1 MNSTLRK
8 VVLIALRFGVGIAM
22 LVWLER
28 SGALSLHS
36 LSAAFRIWPL
46 TLAAVAILLF
56 DLFLMAVRV
65 SLLFRVQRLTLTLGN
80 ALRLT
85 LLGFLFSMVLPGT
98 AGGELA
104 KFYYAGKDNHGRR
117 AEIAASLLFDRLL
130 GLLSMLLLPLMLAPF
145 FAQLIGSV
153 VPVQRIL
160 WMDAL
165 LVAGLLSAIGVV
177 LFSQPLC
184 ELVSAALKRWPSV
197 QSLWNRVVRALLA
210 YKGSSGTVISALALS
225 LFANFAFIVVTA
237 LGFYATNPHEFSLKT
252 IFLAPIGYVIN
263 ALPLTPGGLG
273 IGEAAFNAL
282 FSLIGISGGADAL
295 LCVRCWNV
303 IVGLFGVVI
312 YLYGLGR
319 VVHAE
324 SSPVEED
331 AGGLVSVEAVR
342 TPQFDGN

>member
-8 VVLIALRFGVGIAM
+8 VALITLRFGVGIAM
-22 LVWLER
+22 LVWLNR

-36 LSAAFRIWPL
+36 LSAAFRTWPI

-65 SLLFRVQRLTLTLGN
+65 SLLFRVQKLTLTLGN

-98 AGGELA
+98 AGGEIA
-104 KFYYAGKDNHGRR
+104 KFYYAGRDNHGRR

-145 FAQLIGSV
+145 FSQVIRST

-165 LVAGLLSAIGVV
+165 LVAGLLSAMAVV
-177 LFSQPLC
+177 LFSKPLC
-184 ELVSAALKRWPSV
+184 DLASAGLKRWPSV
-197 QSLWNRVVRALLA
+197 QSLWNRVVQALLA
-210 YKGSSGTVISALALS
+210 YKGSGGTVISALALS
-225 LFANFAFIVVTA
+225 LLANFAFIVVTA
-237 LGFYATNPHEFSLKT
+237 LGFYTTNPHGFSLRT
-252 IFLAPIGYVIN
+252 IFLAPIGYLIN

-319 VVHAE
+319 VVHVE
-324 SSPVEED
+324 GSPVVKD
-331 AGGLVSVEAVR
+331 AGELVSVEAVR